1 MQKVWMRITRDKY
14 ELPLAIA
21 DSAEELAE
29 ICNVERSTVAS
40 MASSYEKGK
49 LKTSRYICVNV
60 EEDEDAEIRN

>member
-1 MQKVWMRITRDKY
+1 MPKVWMRITRDKY

-29 ICNVERSTVAS
+29 ICNVKRETVAS
-40 MASSYEKGK
+40 MVSSYEKGK

-60 EEDEDAEIRN
+60 EEDEDAETN